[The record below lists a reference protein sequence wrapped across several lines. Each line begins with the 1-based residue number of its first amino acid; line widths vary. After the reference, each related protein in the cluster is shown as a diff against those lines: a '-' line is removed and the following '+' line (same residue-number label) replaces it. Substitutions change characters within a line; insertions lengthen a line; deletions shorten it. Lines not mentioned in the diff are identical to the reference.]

1 MTKRLG
7 PILLAVAAALSVP
20 VASSAV
26 EIRLTNGDV
35 IQAIS
40 VEPAPFDMVRITMP
54 DGTHDYLAPVKI
66 RAVIDDT
73 GADRTK
79 ALFRDH
85 ETVGTSLRSEPRA
98 PGPGLRV
105 GPRSVTHHF
114 MITETTLIGRMD
126 SPSGG
131 GSLDFDM
138 GVMWNV
144 GDRDALGGTLFLGGG
159 DPYDD
164 HVGLRFRYRRW
175 ISRTAS
181 LEVAPGVIALS
192 NSDRGSFTPGYTL
205 QLAVNPSRYLGL
217 VTEVFTI
224 ERRGDS
230 PYYFY
235 ANPRPA
241 SSEVTRDTGL
251 MGGVRIGQWPGAVT
265 GFALLVAWLGLS
277 SIPATP

>member
-54 DGTHDYLAPVKI
+54 DGTYDYLAPVKI

-79 ALFRDH
+79 ALFRDR
-85 ETVGTSLRSEPRA
+85 ETIGTPLPPEQRV

-105 GPRSVTHHF
+105 GPRSVTNHF
-114 MITETTLIGRMD
+114 AITETTLMGRV
-126 SPSGG
+126 
-131 GSLDFDM
+131 GSESVLYPASFDFDM

-144 GDRDALGGTLFLGGG
+144 ADRSAIGGTAFVGSGGQ
-159 DPYDD
+159 YDFKTG
-164 HVGLRFRYRRW
+164 VRLRYRRW
-175 ISRTAS
+175 FSRTAS
-181 LEVAPGVIALS
+181 VDVAPGITALGREIS
-192 NSDRGSFTPGYTL
+192 GYPAHPPAYSL
-205 QLAVNPSRYLGL
+205 QVSLNPSRYVSLT
-217 VTEVFTI
+217 TEVFSARHRKYHSRYWEEI
-224 ERRGDS
+224 GE
-230 PYYFY
+230 
-235 ANPRPA
+235 
-241 SSEVTRDTGL
+241 TGV
-251 MGGVRIGQWPGAVT
+251 MAGVRIGQWPGAVAGVLPILT
-265 GFALLVAWLGLS
+265 SLFTS
-277 SIPATP
+277 SVQVIP